1 MKKVLFMLHGLV
13 HSDVEAEETQAAS
26 LVFSSQIPGYDG
38 GEVNTTETVEITFPL
53 IVRNCMRTFSYF
65 YHKMIRYDRI
75 WDLMFYHVMYA
86 DTYTEA
92 SGMYMLNQAMDWP
105 TVLHTVVLL

>member
-65 YHKMIRYDRI
+65 LGAACGSPYIVFILRFCCMASCYGKIYI
-75 WDLMFYHVMYA
+75 YMYVGI
-86 DTYTEA
+86 YI
-92 SGMYMLNQAMDWP
+92 
-105 TVLHTVVLL
+105 

>member
-1 MKKVLFMLHGLV
+1 MFHGLV

-53 IVRNCMRTFSYF
+53 IVRHCM
-65 YHKMIRYDRI
+65 
-75 WDLMFYHVMYA
+75 
-86 DTYTEA
+86 
-92 SGMYMLNQAMDWP
+92 
-105 TVLHTVVLL
+105 HTCS

>member
-1 MKKVLFMLHGLV
+1 MHAILCYSLLSANVNEESLIHVPWFV

-75 WDLMFYHVMYA
+75 
-86 DTYTEA
+86 
-92 SGMYMLNQAMDWP
+92 
-105 TVLHTVVLL
+105 

>member
-1 MKKVLFMLHGLV
+1 MFHGLV

-53 IVRNCMRTFSYF
+53 IVRNCMHTF
-65 YHKMIRYDRI
+65 D
-75 WDLMFYHVMYA
+75 
-86 DTYTEA
+86 
-92 SGMYMLNQAMDWP
+92 
-105 TVLHTVVLL
+105 

>member
-1 MKKVLFMLHGLV
+1 MNKILIMFHGLV

-53 IVRNCMRTFSYF
+53 IVRNCMHTFGYF
-65 YHKMIRYDRI
+65 YHEMIWYDRI
-75 WDLMFYHVMYA
+75 
-86 DTYTEA
+86 
-92 SGMYMLNQAMDWP
+92 
-105 TVLHTVVLL
+105 

>member
-1 MKKVLFMLHGLV
+1 MFHGLV

-53 IVRNCMRTFSYF
+53 IVRNCIHTFSYY
-65 YHKMIRYDRI
+65 YHKMIMYDRI
-75 WDLMFYHVMYA
+75 
-86 DTYTEA
+86 
-92 SGMYMLNQAMDWP
+92 
-105 TVLHTVVLL
+105 